1 MYRLDVEI
9 PRKYGIDQTVG
20 DGLGPGGVFR
30 ALRTIPVLLEICRD
44 IEELCPDALLIN
56 YTNPMA
62 MFCWTIS
69 KATRVQNVDLC
80 QSIQGTAWT
89 LAEYIGVFE
98 DTLQYKDEEHRF
110 FYKPVPADI
119 DYWVAGINHQAWF
132 LELHLNG
139 KYVYPLLRERVENP
153 ELWKIDTTRMEMF
166 TNTSG
171 IM

>member
-20 DGLGPGGVFR
+20 DALGPGGVFR
-30 ALRTIPVLLEICRD
+30 ALRTIPVLLEVCRD

-62 MFCWTIS
+62 VLCWAIS

-89 LAEYIGVFE
+89 LAE
-98 DTLQYKDEEHRF
+98 
-110 FYKPVPADI
+110 
-119 DYWVAGINHQAWF
+119 
-132 LELHLNG
+132 
-139 KYVYPLLRERVENP
+139 
-153 ELWKIDTTRMEMF
+153 
-166 TNTSG
+166 
-171 IM
+171 